1 MATEGA
7 PLSRDEAPSLFVRQS
22 TGLVREL
29 GLLDV
34 ILYNAGAVVIGPVLV
49 FVMAYWY
56 GSFPDA
62 NVIAALWISLIPV
75 IFLYIVYAF
84 LTAAMPRAG
93 GDYVFIGRI
102 LHPAVGFAANWTMVI
117 WNVIAFGVWGSYAVT
132 LGIAPGLASV
142 GLVSGNEGFISAAET
157 MATEPI
163 AAFITGTI
171 LILILAV
178 LLTRGLRVTK
188 LWWNTAVVIGF
199 FGLIVGLIP
208 LLTTSQEGF
217 ASAFDNVAGAGA
229 YDSVLAYGEGAGVLP
244 LPAVALGATLLAV
257 AMAGSGISGATWSTY
272 TAGELKQGRSVTRE
286 LTVMMIPLGLMV
298 FFWTIIPLLVDAVA
312 GHDFVVAINA
322 LSADPEAE
330 KPLPGIGFPMPF
342 HVVFASIAS
351 GSPIIA
357 TIVAIGNVAW
367 FAALMPAFVMMF
379 IRCVFAWSF
388 DGLMPRFLSD
398 VDPKTNVPVKAT
410 IVVLVLAE
418 LGILLWSFYPGIF
431 SAQIAYYVA
440 VFFFT
445 FSIAGLAALVF
456 PYVRPE
462 MYNASPIAKYKVGSI
477 PFISIAGAITIVFSL
492 FTGWINLTTP
502 SLGVSTDIQR
512 LMPLIIMVLG
522 FVVYYL
528 AVFIRRSQGSNVE
541 LVFKE
546 IPPD

>member
-1 MATEGA
+1 
-7 PLSRDEAPSLFVRQS
+7 
-22 TGLVREL
+22 
-29 GLLDV
+29 
-34 ILYNAGAVVIGPVLV
+34 
-49 FVMAYWY
+49 
-56 GSFPDA
+56 
-62 NVIAALWISLIPV
+62 
-75 IFLYIVYAF
+75 VYAF

-102 LHPAVGFAANWTMVI
+102 LHPALGFAANWTMLV
-117 WNVIAFGVWGSYAVT
+117 WNVVAFGVWGAYAVT
-132 LGIAPGLASV
+132 LGIAPGLASI
-142 GLVSGNEGFISAAET
+142 GLVSGNDGLISAAET
-157 MATEPI
+157 MSSEPI
-163 AAFITGTI
+163 AAFATGTV
-171 LILILAV
+171 LILILAF

-188 LWWNTAVVIGF
+188 AWWNTAVVIGF
-199 FGLIVGLIP
+199 IGLIVGLIP
-208 LLTTSQEGF
+208 LLTTDRAGF
-217 ASAFDNVAGAGA
+217 QSAFDGVAGAGA

-286 LTVMMIPLGLMV
+286 LLVMMVPLGLMV
-298 FFWTIIPLLVDAVA
+298 VFWTIIPALVDAVA
-312 GHDFVVAINA
+312 GHDFVVSINA
-322 LSADPEAE
+322 LYADPEAP

-357 TIVAIGNVAW
+357 FIVALGNVAW

-431 SAQIAYYVA
+431 AAQIAYYVA

-445 FSIAGLAALVF
+445 FSIAGVAALLF
-456 PYVRPE
+456 PYIRPE
-462 MYNASPIAKYKVGSI
+462 MYQASPIAKYKVGSI
-477 PFISIAGAITIVFSL
+477 PLISIAGAITIVFSL
-492 FTGWINLTTP
+492 FTGWVNLTAP

-512 LMPLIIMVLG
+512 LMPLIIMILG
-522 FVVYYL
+522 FVVYYV